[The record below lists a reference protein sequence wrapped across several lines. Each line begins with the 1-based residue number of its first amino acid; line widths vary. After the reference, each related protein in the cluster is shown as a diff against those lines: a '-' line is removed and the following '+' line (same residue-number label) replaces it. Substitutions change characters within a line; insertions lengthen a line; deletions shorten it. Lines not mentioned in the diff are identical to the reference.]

1 MNEINKYRSWHNAS
15 NLTSNYQLAQ
25 DIKRVSYVFD
35 KKNLT
40 RYLYF
45 DKDHLYMGNLQ
56 TKGFAKCIVYSWYKQ
71 KESYNFN
78 DPKLNLDNRNFAGIV
93 YKNADKFG
101 CGQFN
106 RTGGI
111 FLGCKIH
118 MKGNFDNEFKENI
131 QNTSVV
137 FEKNGFDPNCS
148 RI

>member
-1 MNEINKYRSWHNAS
+1 
-15 NLTSNYQLAQ
+15 
-25 DIKRVSYVFD
+25 
-35 KKNLT
+35 
-40 RYLYF
+40 
-45 DKDHLYMGNLQ
+45 MGNLQ

-71 KESYNFN
+71 KKSYNFN
-78 DPKLNLDNRNFAGIV
+78 DPKLNLENRNFAGIV

-106 RTGGI
+106 RTDGI

-131 QNTSVV
+131 QNTDVV
-137 FEKNGFDPNCS
+137 FEKTSYDPNCS